1 MPHLSQKQRVP
12 GVIFQYYRPVTTAIN
27 DANHML
33 KDALTVE
40 VDDVTGFVL
49 NSIIFIQD
57 EQMKITGINYDTDIL
72 TVESH
77 VTSYNTNTATQSG
90 TTVTGSSTAWV
101 VEMVGG
107 TFTFADANNAAGGG
121 TISAVNVGAQTM
133 TVSTSQTVSADSYT
147 VSYTARKPQN
157 GTAAA
162 QHNNNVAVE
171 VGWITAVTHQGNS
184 AVLNCTITKRLDVPA
199 VAEVI
204 LSNAPRDSSS
214 TDLTK
219 STGALADP
227 TGERASRLTE
237 FQDVR
242 IIETETGMVLL
253 RGRIYH
259 VRSQYDM
266 GLGNTVKVV
275 VKDMLQ
281 ELDDMPLSDEDP
293 ALREINVS
301 LSTLNSRGEIAAHVI
316 NTLSSNF
323 IMTDITKFEQS
334 IADFTDE
341 EKKTTT
347 KLENGQYLW
356 NVSSSANNALELVN
370 LLAKTEP
377 HIDVDTAQES
387 EHFGY
392 DYYVDADTTSSLLK
406 EYPNSG
412 KVAMH
417 WYRRGKRPYS
427 TNTPPAPQPATEVAK
442 HGFTL
447 EFPSKGWTGETGSRK
462 AMLQDA
468 EFTNANA
475 AFFTSII
482 AHFPFVGDDEDA
494 VANAVAHGKSTFELV
509 KGTITGDIPWLRH
522 DDSARRIQYID
533 DGEPIA
539 GGGRIYTATNASAT
553 PPQYIGQSTNDL
565 NPYLLFEAGQTVP
578 CATVIYQSEANGGA
592 DSYLILS
599 NVYDVDTTFTDVRGN
614 DVSFRAFPKPTGTS
628 SIRLHITPTNHST
641 SSSIYFDIYNGARA
655 TDRFTIK
662 KPQIIE
668 ISENGLT
675 NPNSIRK
682 NIAEVLDRGGSSTT
696 TIGKVRTHRYPCV
709 KAIAPAVNVARSNN
723 VLTFSTQSSVNA
735 FAFGTSGFTNNPIEF
750 GAKKGMVVAQLIST
764 NRDNSKIVRYA
775 YISAITSTTVTYG
788 TLANGK
794 DTSDG
799 VELDAAYSMA
809 IIVPVE
815 AGSKI
820 HLKNNLHAVDYDILV
835 SKINF
840 EYGRGTLTATVEGT
854 GTNGTGHNNAGSA
867 AIPSTKTTSL
877 NRSLSAGGSS
887 VTRSNQIP
895 EYIPPSSQKVMVA
908 NGTIKAYNHNYCQIV
923 TNPST
928 YITLTTQT
936 DGKVYRC
943 DKADGATVN
952 NYDYPL
958 LEIGATGGDFGSG
971 DTENEIHVLFF
982 RTRGVAYTSRKLQ
995 ACAVKRTSGTGGKI
1009 YSEIATPNDIIVGT
1023 AKKVAVG
1030 GMCIVEVGE
1039 TGAFGSGWPYD
1050 VDSIGTNRLTSTL
1063 LGKGAQLWSTN
1074 LRFEGTDYNVVRWG
1088 GTAVGAA
1095 ASNSNATMSFGDD
1108 DTEAITRNT
1117 GTTFAAGLSY
1127 IYKTVGA
1134 SASGTLVVTTT
1145 YSDVTRANTDRVLMA
1160 TVIVVAD
1167 IGQESPTIFPIGANS
1182 ATLSTGVFAARS
1194 IVANDIKA
1202 NTITANEVAFTP
1214 GGIATFRQDGTPTAT
1229 SVGDLWYDS
1238 NDGNK
1243 LYRAT
1248 ATGTGNWVEATLA
1261 KIEAGTLGG
1270 LAVSAT
1276 TFYMG
1281 TGHFGLANTPFFVR
1295 GVDGTDGASHAGTAG
1310 DFSLGSKFKWDD
1322 STSTLTLEGNI
1333 EGASSIV
1340 LGEGSGTLGKLLF
1353 YDQSNN
1359 PAYQFRSLTY
1369 YAYTNVYSRIWY
1381 ILNTYANSTAING
1394 WKHYYAAIAPGV
1406 ADNYLGVPAGL
1417 TTPAHG
1423 NGWAALI
1430 LQRGDWSSTFSTG
1443 TNAKLGTVALTVPT
1457 PTEHNSRFPGDQS
1470 VTGGTTWDSQVKITL
1485 PVKGDFDFN
1494 AGNAN
1499 DVLTTNGSGTLS
1511 WAAASG
1517 SGTVTEV
1524 TVGSGLDVSNGTSTP
1539 SITLDLSELTDMTG
1553 TVNGAQDEL
1562 ILLDNGAER
1571 RKLVS
1576 EITLSDFNNDSGWT
1590 SNTGDI
1596 TAVLAGT
1603 GMSGGASSGVATLTN
1618 AGVTSIVAGTNVTIS
1633 GATGAVTVNSA
1644 AGTVSG
1650 SGVANKFAYWT
1661 DASTLDDAFNSSSPA
1676 YLYSTGAWVSGSS
1689 IYLDG
1694 LGSGTG
1700 TDIIASGGS
1709 NLLKLDSSSERYKEN
1724 IENLTLDSARI
1735 YNLVPRNFKWK
1746 DTQEPVIID
1755 GQITDTMQTVTGAND
1770 FGLIAEEVH
1779 AILPEL
1785 VTYNVSEQPDGV
1797 RYKYLSV
1804 LLLAELKKLA
1814 ARVTV
1819 LEGG

>member
-1 MPHLSQKQRVP
+1 M
-12 GVIFQYYRPVTTAIN
+12 
-27 DANHML
+27 
-33 KDALTVE
+33 
-40 VDDVTGFVL
+40 
-49 NSIIFIQD
+49 
-57 EQMKITGINYDTDIL
+57 
-72 TVESH
+72 
-77 VTSYNTNTATQSG
+77 
-90 TTVTGSSTAWV
+90 
-101 VEMVGG
+101 
-107 TFTFADANNAAGGG
+107 
-121 TISAVNVGAQTM
+121 
-133 TVSTSQTVSADSYT
+133 
-147 VSYTARKPQN
+147 
-157 GTAAA
+157 
-162 QHNNNVAVE
+162 AVE

-565 NPYLLFEAGQTVP
+565 NPYFLFEAGQTVP
-578 CATVIYQSEANGGA
+578 CATVIYQSKANGGA

-599 NVYDVDTTFTDVRGN
+599 NVYDVDTPFTDVRGN
-614 DVSFRAFPKPTGTS
+614 EVSFRAFPKPTGTS

-1676 YLYSTGAWVSGSS
+1676 YLYSTGVWVSGSS